1 MAFQSV
7 PGYGQLQGGVWSPVI
22 YSKNVQK
29 QFRKKSV
36 ALDVVNTDYMGELNN
51 YGDSVIIIN

>member
-1 MAFQSV
+1 MAFNSA

-22 YSKNVQK
+22 YSKSVQK

-36 ALDVVNTDYMGELNN
+36 VADITNSD
-51 YGDSVIIIN
+51 

>member
-1 MAFQSV
+1 MAFQAV
-7 PGYGQLQGGVWSPVI
+7 PGYGQLPNGVWSPTI

-36 ALDVVNTDYMGELNN
+36 ALDVVNTD
-51 YGDSVIIIN
+51 